1 MKSNSDASAQKSKK
15 TKKSVPFLFKL
26 FFPMSVLSVLQL
38 FIFTSV
44 LYLGGELSYI
54 KKYAYN
60 ILAEKTENRK
70 NYIENMFTQ
79 TSYPV
84 YSTNQDVNELIA
96 DILESN
102 NKTVDDIKSDK
113 ELDKLILSESA
124 ESIIYLLRI
133 SNANDAFIILD
144 TGDLYGSSDDNKK
157 AAIYLR
163 DLDPFESSINNHQD
177 IMMEV
182 GNSDIAEQLDI
193 ALDFEWSALLDVGV
207 DTDEEYS
214 FYYKTIETAEEYSNI
229 DTYSLGY
236 WSGFSK
242 ISPSAHTSIKY
253 TMPLVADDGTVYGVI
268 GIGLMEKTIL
278 NNMPSNDFISSNS
291 ACYILGADYDNDDDY
306 NILLHSGSIF
316 TRLIGND
323 TEINHSSQ
331 LDSNLYNFSTSSEP
345 NSIGSIYDMTIY
357 NSDSPYKNEKWAVI
371 SVADERKILSIY
383 TGLLRM
389 LMISSAIS
397 LVLSLIVAF
406 IISKKTTSPVKKIT
420 KVLNRAI
427 NTNTEKIVHFDTSGI
442 KEFDLLSSA
451 ITKLQFNVREQSSR
465 MSKIIQMVDIGIGVF
480 MCDTSNES
488 VFIGESFIKMF
499 SLNSLPD
506 KDIVISFSSFV
517 SMMSDIDD
525 TDSICT
531 NPIFNKRY
539 YGTETNFSFEISYS
553 PSNDEE
559 IKWYKFIL
567 HRDDKNVLGVV
578 QDITKSVIEKRKIE
592 YERDYDITTGLLNRR
607 AYYNQIHTMF
617 SNPKKLKVA
626 AFIMVDLDN
635 LKYVND
641 TYGHDFGDDYIK
653 TAANILKIFKD
664 YGGIVARLSGDEFN
678 VFISGYNNKDEI
690 RQIIDTVRHSLIES
704 YCVLSDGTHYRLK
717 ASAGISWYPD
727 DSDSYEMLM
736 KYADFAMYTVKH
748 STKGNISE
756 FNAAIYTQDAILI
769 NGIEE
774 MNRIIDEQ
782 QIKYVFQNII
792 STKTGEIYG
801 YEALMRPQSEI
812 LHSPLEFIRI
822 ARTGAKLDE
831 IERLTWHLSF
841 KYFREQIEKGNI
853 APNAKIFI
861 NSLTNCIMKPDDI
874 EEFVNDNK
882 EYLNRIVIEFLESDH
897 SNHEYT
903 EKKRGAV
910 AKWNAMTAL
919 DDFGSGYNSEYALI
933 TYSPNIIKIDR
944 SIING
949 CNNDTSRQ
957 MIIKNLIQIAKTKNI
972 LVLAEGV
979 ETYEEMKTVV
989 EYGVDLLQGYY
1000 FGKPLLEPLPLDKK
1014 ITDEILH
1021 VKNKKK
1027 HNKKQ
1032 S

>member
-1 MKSNSDASAQKSKK
+1 
-15 TKKSVPFLFKL
+15 
-26 FFPMSVLSVLQL
+26 
-38 FIFTSV
+38 
-44 LYLGGELSYI
+44 
-54 KKYAYN
+54 
-60 ILAEKTENRK
+60 
-70 NYIENMFTQ
+70 
-79 TSYPV
+79 
-84 YSTNQDVNELIA
+84 
-96 DILESN
+96 
-102 NKTVDDIKSDK
+102 
-113 ELDKLILSESA
+113 
-124 ESIIYLLRI
+124 
-133 SNANDAFIILD
+133 
-144 TGDLYGSSDDNKK
+144 
-157 AAIYLR
+157 
-163 DLDPFESSINNHQD
+163 
-177 IMMEV
+177 
-182 GNSDIAEQLDI
+182 
-193 ALDFEWSALLDVGV
+193 
-207 DTDEEYS
+207 
-214 FYYKTIETAEEYSNI
+214 
-229 DTYSLGY
+229 
-236 WSGFSK
+236 
-242 ISPSAHTSIKY
+242 
-253 TMPLVADDGTVYGVI
+253 
-268 GIGLMEKTIL
+268 
-278 NNMPSNDFISSNS
+278 
-291 ACYILGADYDNDDDY
+291 
-306 NILLHSGSIF
+306 
-316 TRLIGND
+316 
-323 TEINHSSQ
+323 
-331 LDSNLYNFSTSSEP
+331 
-345 NSIGSIYDMTIY
+345 
-357 NSDSPYKNEKWAVI
+357 
-371 SVADERKILSIY
+371 
-383 TGLLRM
+383 
-389 LMISSAIS
+389 
-397 LVLSLIVAF
+397 
-406 IISKKTTSPVKKIT
+406 
-420 KVLNRAI
+420 
-427 NTNTEKIVHFDTSGI
+427 
-442 KEFDLLSSA
+442 
-451 ITKLQFNVREQSSR
+451 
-465 MSKIIQMVDIGIGVF
+465 
-480 MCDTSNES
+480 
-488 VFIGESFIKMF
+488 
-499 SLNSLPD
+499 
-506 KDIVISFSSFV
+506 
-517 SMMSDIDD
+517 
-525 TDSICT
+525 
-531 NPIFNKRY
+531 
-539 YGTETNFSFEISYS
+539 
-553 PSNDEE
+553 
-559 IKWYKFIL
+559 
-567 HRDDKNVLGVV
+567 
-578 QDITKSVIEKRKIE
+578 
-592 YERDYDITTGLLNRR
+592 
-607 AYYNQIHTMF
+607 
-617 SNPKKLKVA
+617 
-626 AFIMVDLDN
+626 
-635 LKYVND
+635 
-641 TYGHDFGDDYIK
+641 
-653 TAANILKIFKD
+653 
-664 YGGIVARLSGDEFN
+664 
-678 VFISGYNNKDEI
+678 
-690 RQIIDTVRHSLIES
+690 
-704 YCVLSDGTHYRLK
+704 
-717 ASAGISWYPD
+717 
-727 DSDSYEMLM
+727 M